1 MAMSGPTG
9 PPGYRSSLD
18 AASPSGGYP
27 DVFSP
32 DDSMPLSLKRTISLS
47 EGKNPFAQPQFTNR
61 DRMPSTGGWSIN
73 SGGQGSRASGPRGS
87 IAIAPDQQ
95 LPDMG
100 MTTNGQYLDLSKPF
114 WAQTPDNAER
124 PSKRQKTSHQD
135 AVADSL
141 APRFNF
147 DAALL
152 APYVFESALTSCS
165 DPSSVT
171 SSRCIPCYP
180 FSRMPLATSRHI

>member
-9 PPGYRSSLD
+9 PTGYRSSLD

-47 EGKNPFAQPQFTNR
+47 EGKNPFAQPQFMNR

-73 SGGQGSRASGPRGS
+73 SGGQGTRASGPRGS

-95 LPDMG
+95 LPEMG
-100 MTTNGQYLDLSKPF
+100 MTTNGQHLDLSKPF
-114 WAQTPDNAER
+114 WAQDLDSAER
-124 PSKRQKTSHQD
+124 PSKRQKTGNQD
-135 AVADSL
+135 AMADTQTPLFELDTESL
-141 APRFNF
+141 AP
-147 DAALL
+147 
-152 APYVFESALTSCS
+152 
-165 DPSSVT
+165 
-171 SSRCIPCYP
+171 
-180 FSRMPLATSRHI
+180 

>member
-9 PPGYRSSLD
+9 PTGYRSSLD

-32 DDSMPLSLKRTISLS
+32 DESIPLSLKRTISLS
-47 EGKNPFAQPQFTNR
+47 EGKNPFAQPQFMNR

-73 SGGQGSRASGPRGS
+73 SGGQGTRTQGPRGS

-100 MTTNGQYLDLSKPF
+100 MTTNGQYFDLSKPF
-114 WAQTPDNAER
+114 WAQEADNAER
-124 PSKRQKTSHQD
+124 PAKRQKPNYQD

-141 APRFNF
+141 TPPFK
-147 DAALL
+147 LET
-152 APYVFESALTSCS
+152 ESLT
-165 DPSSVT
+165 P
-171 SSRCIPCYP
+171 
-180 FSRMPLATSRHI
+180 

>member
-9 PPGYRSSLD
+9 PTGYRSSLD

-32 DDSMPLSLKRTISLS
+32 DESMPLSLKRTISLS
-47 EGKNPFAQPQFTNR
+47 EGKDPFAHPQFMNR

-73 SGGQGSRASGPRGS
+73 SGGQGTRAQGPRGS

-95 LPDMG
+95 LPDINL
-100 MTTNGQYLDLSKPF
+100 TTNGQYLDLARPF
-114 WAQTPDNAER
+114 WAQDPDNGER
-124 PSKRQKTSHQD
+124 PSKRQKTTYQD

-141 APRFNF
+141 ISPPKF
-147 DAALL
+147 DAELL
-152 APYVFESALTSCS
+152 TP
-165 DPSSVT
+165 
-171 SSRCIPCYP
+171 
-180 FSRMPLATSRHI
+180 